1 MKLMYVVSGN
11 TRYDREKLV
20 SEWYC
25 SPTLDLLNL
34 GIFSLIGNQQ
44 QPPNFLFLPFVR
56 YKRSRPLIFSSGA
69 TMELIKHKQ
78 CIDGSHIIICHQLLH
93 QNISLVSF
101 TNQKLRNAKYF
112 NVWISVNNFFAIV

>member
-20 SEWYC
+20 RSEWCC

-101 TNQKLRNAKYF
+101 TNEKLRNA
-112 NVWISVNNFFAIV
+112 SVKDFFVIV